1 VTEPAWREPML
12 ATLTKERF
20 SSPDWIFERK
30 VDGVRALAIRGGDGT
45 ELWSRNH
52 KSMSLSYPE
61 LCDAL
66 DKRGPDRFV
75 ADGEIVAFEGGQT
88 SFAKLQARIHLTKP
102 QDIARTGVTVYLYLF
117 DLLFLEDSDLT
128 HLPLRTRKRLLR
140 EAFDFGDPVRYSPHR
155 NEEGEDYYRE
165 ACEKG
170 WEGLIAKRADSSYTS
185 GRSRDWLKFK
195 CVAGQEFVVGGYTDP
210 QGSRQ
215 GIGALLVGYYQDG
228 RLRYAGKVG
237 TGYDEE
243 TLRML
248 KKQLSRRERD
258 SSPFAD
264 QVAEK
269 SAHWAEPELV
279 AEIGFSEWT
288 TAGRLRHPR
297 YLGLRQDKAAR
308 EVVREA

>member
-1 VTEPAWREPML
+1 ML
-12 ATLTKERF
+12 ATLTDERF

-30 VDGVRALAIRGGDGT
+30 VDGVRCLAVRDGDGT

-52 KSMSLSYPE
+52 KPMSLSYPE
-61 LCDAL
+61 LCAAL
-66 DKRGPDRFV
+66 DQRGPDRFV
-75 ADGEIVAFEGGQT
+75 ADGEIVAFDGAQT

-102 QDIARTGVTVYLYLF
+102 QDIERTGVTVYLYLF
-117 DLLFLEDSDLT
+117 DLLVLEDTDLT
-128 HLPLRTRKRLLR
+128 RQPLRERKRLLR
-140 EAFDFGDPVRYSPHR
+140 AAFDFGDPVRCSTHR
-155 NEEGEDYYRE
+155 NEEGEKYYEE

-170 WEGLIAKRADSSYTS
+170 WEGLIAKRADAQYTS

-195 CVAGQEFVVGGYTDP
+195 CVAGQEFVVGGFTDP

-215 GIGALLVGYYQDG
+215 GLGALLVGYFQGD

-237 TGYDEE
+237 TGYNAE

-248 KKQLSRRERD
+248 EKQLGKRERAA
-258 SSPFAD
+258 SPFAD
-264 QVAEK
+264 TVAEK
-269 SAHWAEPELV
+269 GAHWVEPELV
-279 AEIGFSEWT
+279 AQIGFTEWT

-308 EVVREA
+308 EVVREG

>member
-1 VTEPAWREPML
+1 MTEPGWREPML
-12 ATLTKERF
+12 ATLTTERF

-30 VDGVRALAIRGGDGT
+30 VDGVRALAVRGGDGT

-61 LCDAL
+61 LVEAL

-75 ADGEIVAFEGGQT
+75 ADGEVVAFDGDQT

-117 DLLFLEDSDLT
+117 DLLVLGDTDLT
-128 HLPLRTRKRLLR
+128 GQPLRDRKRLLR
-140 EAFDFGDPVRYSPHR
+140 DAFDFGGPLRYSTHR
-155 NEEGEDYYRE
+155 NENGEAYYEE

-170 WEGLIAKRADSSYTS
+170 WEGLIAKRADSPYTP

-195 CVAGQEFVVGGYTDP
+195 CVAGQEFAVGGYTDP
-210 QGSRQ
+210 QGSRK
-215 GIGALLVGYYQDG
+215 GIGALLVGYFQGD
-228 RLRYAGKVG
+228 RFRYAGKVG
-237 TGYDEE
+237 TGYSHE

-248 KKQLSRRERD
+248 KDRLGSLERE

-264 QVAEK
+264 PVAEK
-269 SAHWAEPELV
+269 SPHWVEPKLV
-279 AEIGFSEWT
+279 AQIGFSEWT
-288 TAGRLRHPR
+288 SAGRLRHPR
-297 YLGLRQDKAAR
+297 YLGLREDKAAH
-308 EVVREA
+308 EVVREG

>member
-1 VTEPAWREPML
+1 ML
-12 ATLTKERF
+12 ATLTDERF

-30 VDGVRALAIRGGDGT
+30 VDGVRCLAVRDGDGT

-61 LCDAL
+61 LCEAL
-66 DKRGPDRFV
+66 DQRGPDRFV
-75 ADGEIVAFEGGQT
+75 ADGEIVAFDGAQT

-102 QDIARTGVTVYLYLF
+102 QDIERTGVTVYLYLF
-117 DLLFLEDSDLT
+117 DLLVLGDADLT
-128 HLPLRTRKRLLR
+128 RRPLRERKRLLR
-140 EAFDFGDPVRYSPHR
+140 AAFDFGGPVRYSTHR
-155 NEEGEDYYRE
+155 NEVGEEYYEE

-170 WEGLIAKRADSSYTS
+170 WEGLIAKRADAPYTS

-195 CVAGQEFVVGGYTDP
+195 CVAGQEFVVGGFTDP

-215 GIGALLVGYYQDG
+215 GLGALLVGYFQGG

-237 TGYDEE
+237 TGYNAE

-248 KKQLSRRERD
+248 EKRLGRRERD
-258 SSPFAD
+258 ASPFAD
-264 QVAEK
+264 TVAEK
-269 SAHWAEPELV
+269 GAHWVEPELV
-279 AEIGFSEWT
+279 AQIGFTEWT

-297 YLGLRQDKAAR
+297 YLGLRQDKPAR
-308 EVVREA
+308 EVVREG